1 SHLNDVES
9 GKRKI
14 VGVNHGVMDEDSKPE
29 VLKLDPTVGES
40 QCKKL
45 EHLRQ
50 SRNQETCAA
59 ILVTIKEIANG
70 DKNLFPHV
78 LEAVKAGC
86 TLGEIM
92 QAMKDVFGTWMA
104 PSGF

>member
-1 SHLNDVES
+1 
-9 GKRKI
+9 
-14 VGVNHGVMDEDSKPE
+14 
-29 VLKLDPTVGES
+29 
-40 QCKKL
+40 L

-50 SRNQETCAA
+50 SRNQEICAA

-70 DKNLFPHV
+70 DENLFPHV